1 MGVKT
6 QSSLGNFKEKVP
18 GPGQYDVFSTTTSKI
33 KNEPAFS
40 MGSG

>member
-6 QSSLGNFKEKVP
+6 KDLINDNKDKVP
-18 GPGQYDVFSTTTSKI
+18 GPGQYDVLNTTHSKI
-33 KNEPAFS
+33 KHEPAFS